1 MRRMR
6 THTRARNVHGRT
18 QDLSW
23 DNAAQQYEEV
33 LVTAKY
39 QW

>member
-1 MRRMR
+1 MS
-6 THTRARNVHGRT
+6 

-33 LVTAKY
+33 LLAAKY
-39 QW
+39 TW